1 MRFGQ
6 AITSVVGNTFNFSS
20 RACRSEFWWW
30 ALLTNI
36 VTGTAYVADLKLHTG
51 LLATLSMLVI
61 FVPNLAVEVRRLHDM
76 DATGWW
82 VLLSFIPLLG
92 ALILMLWFTTAGSY
106 GENRFGPDP
115 LEVATGD
122 SKTRRAD
129 SGLRDHSQLGV
140 GNRHRQ

>member
-1 MRFGQ
+1 MGFGQ
-6 AITSVVGNTFNFSS
+6 AITSVIRNAVNFSG

-30 ALLTNI
+30 ALLTNV

-51 LLATLSMLVI
+51 LLVTLSILVI

-92 ALILMLWFTTAGSY
+92 ALILMLWFTSAGTY
-106 GENRFGPDP
+106 GENRYGPDP
-115 LEVATGD
+115 LEEEPQAVRTGAAL
-122 SKTRRAD
+122 T
-129 SGLRDHSQLGV
+129 
-140 GNRHRQ
+140 